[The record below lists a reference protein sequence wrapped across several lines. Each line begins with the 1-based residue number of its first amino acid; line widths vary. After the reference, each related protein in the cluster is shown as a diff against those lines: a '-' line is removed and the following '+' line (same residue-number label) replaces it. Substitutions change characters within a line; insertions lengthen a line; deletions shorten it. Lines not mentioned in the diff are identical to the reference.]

1 MDIFEIVDRFDTL
14 CPPEEKRALL
24 YYLQKGDEEHALSFL
39 DRVGMLDRAGSR
51 DGLFAALRTGSPEL
65 FRRLLAHVPRGEYA
79 DGLSE
84 YELTGTMPTLA
95 AALGKV
101 EHLRLLLDWGCDVN
115 GASLDAASAIADC
128 CSQQSDEYDMSMRLC
143 GVPTTDCTG
152 LWENTVI
159 SGVTPLAAALL
170 SGSVECVRLLLEREG
185 VWLTETPGVSEALA
199 LRSAASDTAAR
210 RECRRLIR
218 TRPDGTLRPLLLWA
232 AIRHMDAVAL
242 RDELCRCEHGREEAV
257 QAALVLAESDVPLA
271 KKWEMFSVL
280 GGCFPDV
287 LQDKRVAR
295 KLTALIYQ
303 DFDGRYEPLPEVAD
317 KALGDTVDLDDTRIG
332 YANYSAPLMERCLG
346 RFGKGRKLVMS
357 RDGISGSV
365 GCVTASY
372 LRTLIK
378 HVEFRPP
385 SLPLGVSGL
394 SDAILRTGDSRIVR
408 VALDRGLIPAE
419 EPIERLLALAGSN
432 TSVRSLL
439 LTRPRRSV
447 ACAPE
452 DGGEDS
458 FRELTQDEQRRVL
471 DEPALRT
478 MVSDRLLH
486 TLNNDMSLNEE
497 EWVAACSVEAS
508 EPMALFAMRG
518 ETDAALRLARFCRSG
533 TEWVGLAAV
542 RLPENS
548 AVEDMSLS
556 ALCCAALAGQTETVI
571 ALLDAG
577 FDPEERDYGRP
588 SGMLV
593 HTGLLSMS
601 LFSLSPLLC
610 ALLWERWDTAALLI
624 ERGAACD
631 LTCYTVRRAFKA
643 LRGGYVPYGDIKR
656 ELGRYLEGRQLE
668 KASMVNARA

>member
-79 DGLSE
+79 NELPE
-84 YELTGTMPTLA
+84 YELIGTMPTLA
-95 AALGKV
+95 AALGRS

-115 GASLDAASAIADC
+115 GGSLDAVSAIADC
-128 CSQQSDEYDMSMRLC
+128 GSRQSDEYDVPMGLC

-159 SGVTPLAAALL
+159 SGLTPLAAALL

-199 LRSAASDTAAR
+199 LRGASSDSAAR

-232 AIRHMDAVAL
+232 AIRRMDAVAL
-242 RDELCRCEHGREEAV
+242 RDELRRCEHGREETL
-257 QAALVLAESDVPLA
+257 QAALVLAESDIPLA

-295 KLTALIYQ
+295 KLTALIYH

-317 KALGDTVDLDDTRIG
+317 KALGDAVDLDDTHIG

-365 GCVTASY
+365 GFVTASY

-394 SDAILRTGDSRIVR
+394 SDAILRTGDSRMVR
-408 VALDRGLIPAE
+408 EALDRGLIPAE

-432 TSVRSLL
+432 TAVRSLL
-439 LTRPRRSV
+439 LTRPRPSV

-452 DGGEDS
+452 EGGEDS

-471 DEPALRT
+471 DEPALRA
-478 MVSDRLLH
+478 MASDRLLH
-486 TLNNDMSLNEE
+486 TLNNDLTRDEE
-497 EWVAACSVEAS
+497 EWVAVCGVEAS
-508 EPMALFAMRG
+508 EPMALFALRG
-518 ETDAALRLARFCRSG
+518 ETDAALRLARFCRNG
-533 TEWVGLAAV
+533 TEWVELAAI

-556 ALCCAALAGQTETVI
+556 ALCCAALAGQTETVL

-577 FDPEERDYGRP
+577 FDPEERDFARP

-601 LFSLSPLLC
+601 IFSLSPLLC
-610 ALLWERWDTAALLI
+610 ALLWERWDTAALLLR
-624 ERGAACD
+624 RGAACD
-631 LTCYTVRRAFKA
+631 LTCYTVRRAFEV
-643 LRGGYVPYGDIKR
+643 LRGGDVPYADILR
-656 ELGRYLEGRQLE
+656 ELGEFLTERQLTGP
-668 KASMVNARA
+668 KCR